1 MCYVAMIIVSSIT
14 QAVAMVTRH
23 NGVVEGEF

>member
-14 QAVAMVTRH
+14 HSAAMVTRH